1 MKTVVFEV
9 PTMYGDHHVLEVRRL
24 LLQMD
29 GVVDVYA
36 SSGFQIVEVTFDEN
50 QQTPAAL
57 EACLSAAGYLGEM
70 QLPVEFGAGVGA
82 VNGKPF
88 FRRPITLETTRE
100 LSFTQD
106 VPRSGRALWPC
117 PGMITVRVPDEEV
130 ENG

>member
-57 EACLSAAGYLGEM
+57 EACLSAAGYLG
-70 QLPVEFGAGVGA
+70 
-82 VNGKPF
+82 
-88 FRRPITLETTRE
+88 
-100 LSFTQD
+100 
-106 VPRSGRALWPC
+106 
-117 PGMITVRVPDEEV
+117 
-130 ENG
+130 